1 MRFYVGVTDN
11 SWYGFLRNARP
22 EEVNFWKPSAQKAF
36 SGLEPGAPFL
46 FKLKRPHNHIAG
58 GGFFVKFSVLPLSI
72 AWETFAQKNGAAT
85 RAGFEATI
93 RPLTPDPDA
102 RDPDIGCAVLAEPFF
117 WPDEDW
123 IPMYA
128 EWAGSIVS
136 GRMYD
141 TERHDD
147 ARVWS
152 QVFERLQ
159 AIPYANLAAEPDKRY
174 GTPTL
179 INPRLGQGAFRVLV
193 TDAYKRRCAITGE
206 STLPVLEAAHI
217 LPFINSGP
225 HQVSNGLLLRS
236 DFHKLF
242 DLGYVTVDTDLR
254 VRVSKRIR
262 EDWFNG
268 KAYYRLD
275 GQPLQVLPEALDQRP
290 KSDFLEW
297 HNKEVFQA

>member
-46 FKLKRPHNHIAG
+46 FKLKRPHNH
-58 GGFFVKFSVLPLSI
+58 
-72 AWETFAQKNGAAT
+72 
-85 RAGFEATI
+85 
-93 RPLTPDPDA
+93 
-102 RDPDIGCAVLAEPFF
+102 
-117 WPDEDW
+117 
-123 IPMYA
+123 
-128 EWAGSIVS
+128 
-136 GRMYD
+136 
-141 TERHDD
+141 
-147 ARVWS
+147 
-152 QVFERLQ
+152 
-159 AIPYANLAAEPDKRY
+159 ANLAAEPDKRY

-179 INPRLGQGAFRVLV
+179 ISPRLGQGAFRVLV

-217 LPFINSGP
+217 LPFVNSGP

-290 KSDFLEW
+290 KSDFLAW